1 MHENYDFYQKCKQ
14 RMRNRGLFTA
24 DQNLRNDA
32 RGTRQNPNGNRRG
45 LECPEER
52 DYYPYWAPNPWRD
65 IAIITDNAERCPY
78 YVAESQ
84 NAKPRGECV
93 TVADYAAPAALTT
106 LDNWQKCPMAF
117 LEDKYDPARR
127 KQDGIW
133 FNNQYSCE
141 LHGHKWVPAWFSLD
155 HPASQA
161 LAIPT

>member
-93 TVADYAAPAALTT
+93 LNSDYYGPESNTGLTS
-106 LDNWQKCPMAF
+106 LAGEAQKCPMAF
-117 LEDKYDPARR
+117 LEEKFDQSTRFR
-127 KQDGIW
+127 SGLWHNSQT
-133 FNNQYSCE
+133 SCE
-141 LHGHKWVPAWFSLD
+141 GHGLTWVPVWPNS
-155 HPASQA
+155 PS
-161 LAIPT
+161 